1 MINLNSDGQGHFKR
15 LQTPVKQ
22 GSNDPTN
29 GLQSPPERGTNDYE
43 RPSHTPPIPPIGEG
57 GFGLRADRFEPNKSS
72 HYKHPDNGFVTHH
85 RMFVMSAAGGHEH
98 RERFVCRRH
107 KHASQGQRRCFY
119 TAPSVGLCDS
129 FRYCELAGGGCFFED
144 KSVRESVSGKAF
156 NGAFWFRT
164 PASARPNCSATISNI
179 ADGSQDRLQRR
190 IGSSQSKRGRWWQMT
205 SANCRNCARSPYDW
219 VRTACGSPPQ
229 WIA

>member
-129 FRYCELAGGGCFFED
+129 FRYCELAGGGSIYGNTFEGVGAAFL
-144 KSVRESVSGKAF
+144 KIRASGRAF
-156 NGAFWFRT
+156 
-164 PASARPNCSATISNI
+164 PARRSTEPSGFARPPALVPIV
-179 ADGSQDRLQRR
+179 QRR
-190 IGSSQSKRGRWWQMT
+190 SRILRMGRKTVSSVVSVPPK
-205 SANCRNCARSPYDW
+205 ANGGD
-219 VRTACGSPPQ
+219 GGK
-229 WIA
+229 